1 MKNTVKVE
9 NETKTIVITKAF
21 EKKARICGTQEYKML
36 VNIKKENPGYEVVV
50 VRSTSQK
57 NTRTNN
63 VTFKA
68 METYIKNHDDAEGS
82 MMKEFVRIRDERDF
96 SIEYKGVFGVQ
107 KWFFKQFPDL
117 KKVA

>member
-1 MKNTVKVE
+1 MKNAVKID
-9 NETKTIVITKAF
+9 NRTKTIIITKAF
-21 EKKARICGTQEYKML
+21 EKKARIYETSEYKML
-36 VNIKKENPGYEVVV
+36 VDIKKENPGYEVVV
-50 VRSTSQK
+50 RTASQK

-96 SIEYKGVFGVQ
+96 SIVYKGVFGVQ
-107 KWFFKQFPDL
+107 KWFFDQYPDL
-117 KKVA
+117 KKAS